1 MRRIVGLKSATNGV
15 GGPLTLLPRQI
26 EWECRQAQAPGRNQP
41 AEISVLQFNVLA
53 DGLCGRSPTL
63 GGFTRP
69 PREILEWAYRGPLLV
84 EVRLPYTIG
93 WSLGLHTMGWSL
105 VLLYFSSLEAH

>member
-1 MRRIVGLKSATNGV
+1 LKSATNGV
-15 GGPLTLLPRQI
+15 GGPLALLPRQI
-26 EWECRQAQAPGRNQP
+26 EWECRQAQAPGRSQP

-84 EVRLPYTIG
+84 EVRLTYH
-93 WSLGLHTMGWSL
+93 GLVIVLTYHGL
-105 VLLYFSSLEAH
+105 VAGSAVLQFA

>member
-1 MRRIVGLKSATNGV
+1 MKSATNGV

-84 EVRLPYTIG
+84 EVRLTYH
-93 WSLGLHTMGWSL
+93 GLVIVLTYHGL
-105 VLLYFSSLEAH
+105 VAGSAVLQFA